1 MASVSYDV
9 HLQEIMGALTI
20 GASIVM
26 LHPEGNM
33 DYKYVLKVI
42 QTKQISYMQTVP
54 AYIESMFDSIQ
65 TPDTRNL
72 DTLRTLDIGGK
83 HILYIVAEL
92 VRLF

>member
-65 TPDTRNL
+65 TPDSRNL

>member
-65 TPDTRNL
+65 TPDIRNL